1 MADGGSITGKR
12 KRVSRGGRRQDTAK
26 KRKEKERVRNTS
38 RVFLD
43 YVFDDWKDLRKE
55 LELERDRDLA
65 RLLIDRISVL
75 FSDDE
80 EEDWTDDECED
91 LDWIDDKSADPDYE
105 PTARIK
111 AALKVPSN
119 FNIEDLEVSTAE
131 EEVYDH
137 LGDDVET
144 DEEEV
149 EEDNGGKEIN
159 STSPKHSAPQV
170 EVKVEREEDL
180 IGEKCC
186 LAYKQCLLELVKFLD
201 SGRSCSEP
209 GCKGKVEP
217 QTRMVGTAMVIE
229 SICSCGQKQWI
240 WRSQPRFKFGLQAG
254 DFMLAT
260 NILLS
265 GNNYRKISL
274 LFKFLNLG
282 CVCQSTFCSI
292 QNQYCLPAIQDFWTE
307 MVTSSTE
314 RMKMKDGVVL
324 LDPEKGQYGV
334 RGIVH
339 SLDMWHGAKNLLKKI
354 VAAGQEKGCS
364 GLKEWT
370 SDIVNH
376 FWWCC
381 GKAND
386 YKEFMELWEGM
397 LHHVCDE
404 HEWALGRCRHHDDED
419 DNEDDSLSAT
429 EETQKKPKTPLVPNS
444 VAVRKLTSI
453 ALDKTWLK
461 KVHKYLN
468 FRYKRKFQKKSE
480 RWTANTMKEPKKYEY
495 ISQLQGLIIRKR
507 ITSNRGMSRKQPRP
521 ENDPRRRGTL
531 SALPAPPTAM
541 LVQQHRSRK
550 NLTI

>member
-43 YVFDDWKDLRKE
+43 HVFDDWKDLRKE

-119 FNIEDLEVSTAE
+119 FNIEDLEVTTAE

-201 SGRSCSEP
+201 SGRFCSEP

-229 SICSCGQKQWI
+229 S
-240 WRSQPRFKFGLQAG
+240 
-254 DFMLAT
+254 
-260 NILLS
+260 
-265 GNNYRKISL
+265 
-274 LFKFLNLG
+274 
-282 CVCQSTFCSI
+282 
-292 QNQYCLPAIQDFWTE
+292 
-307 MVTSSTE
+307 
-314 RMKMKDGVVL
+314 
-324 LDPEKGQYGV
+324 
-334 RGIVH
+334 
-339 SLDMWHGAKNLLKKI
+339 
-354 VAAGQEKGCS
+354 AGQEKGCS

-468 FRYKRKFQKKSE
+468 FRTTSELESFQNHILMYASKRHAFCPPVYEARCQLAAIDYNKHLGRPDWLS
-480 RWTANTMKEPKKYEY
+480 KEGEAK
-495 ISQLQGLIIRKR
+495 
-507 ITSNRGMSRKQPRP
+507 
-521 ENDPRRRGTL
+521 
-531 SALPAPPTAM
+531 
-541 LVQQHRSRK
+541 
-550 NLTI
+550 